1 MLLGLNRGGLG
12 ALVFA
17 ATAAG
22 GCMVT
27 PQPLTDSHLSNLASE
42 NLARVTA
49 DQEPV
54 RGPIDLYEAMARALK
69 YNLDYRVELF
79 EKSLRATEL
88 DLSHYSLL
96 PKIIGGAG
104 FDRRNNFNASSS
116 FNLVTNTPNFGASTS
131 RDRQL
136 RERDL
141 EISWDILDFGLSYVR
156 ARQTADKVLIAEE
169 TKRKILNRIIE
180 DVRTAYWRAVSAERL
195 AARLRLL
202 EGRTKR
208 ALANARSL
216 SSDKQTSPITALT
229 YERELVAIKRT
240 IQELTRD
247 LSVAKSQLAALMNL
261 EPDSKFRLRLPHR
274 YRRGLRLH
282 ASAREMVWAALQNR
296 PELREVAYRQRINMR
311 EADAA
316 ILELLP
322 NFRLFASTNF
332 DSNSFLLN
340 NHWFGWG
347 AKATWHLLK
356 VAEYPAKRAVL
367 KAQDRLLHQ
376 RSLALTMAVMT
387 QVHVSRIRFF
397 HYAREL
403 GTARE
408 YYDVQ
413 RRLVEKMRAEASGG
427 RISEQTLLRE
437 EMNTL
442 VAEVKKDVIYSGLQN
457 AYANVH
463 ASMGLD
469 PYSHQ
474 FDLDLNVKELAK
486 TLRSVWVVRGDSAH
500 R

>member
-12 ALVFA
+12 ALMTVA
-17 ATAAG
+17 IATA
-22 GCMVT
+22 GCMVS
-27 PQPLTDSHLSNLASE
+27 PQPISESQLSNLASE

-49 DQEPV
+49 DQEPIK
-54 RGPIDLYEAMARALK
+54 GPVDLYEAMARALK

-79 EKSLRATEL
+79 EKSLRSAEL

-96 PKIIGGAG
+96 PKIVGNAG

-116 FNLVTNTPNFGASTS
+116 FNLVTDTPNFGASTS
-131 RDRQL
+131 RDKRL

-141 EISWDILDFGLSYVR
+141 EISWDVLDFGLSYVR

-169 TKRKILNRIIE
+169 TKRKIINRIIE
-180 DVRTAYWRAVSAERL
+180 DVRTAYWRAISAERL
-195 AARLRLL
+195 ASRLRLL

-216 SSDKQTSPITALT
+216 SSEKQTSPITALT

-240 IQELTRD
+240 IQELMRD
-247 LSVAKSQLAALMNL
+247 LNVAKSQLAALMNL
-261 EPDSKFRLRLPHR
+261 EPKTRFRLRLPRR
-274 YRRGLRLH
+274 YQRGLRLT

-296 PELREVAYRQRINMR
+296 PELREVAYRQRINMH

-347 AKATWHLLK
+347 ARATWHLLK
-356 VAEYPAKRAVL
+356 VAEYPAKNEVL

-376 RSLALTMAVMT
+376 RALALTMAVMT

-397 HYAREL
+397 HYTREL
-403 GTARE
+403 STARE

-413 RRLVEKMRAEASGG
+413 RRLVEKMRVEAAGG

-442 VAEVKKDVIYSGLQN
+442 VAEVKRDVTYSGLQN
-457 AYANVH
+457 AYANVY

-474 FDLDLNVKELAK
+474 FDLELGVAELAR
-486 TLRSVWVVRGDSAH
+486 TLRSVWVIRGDNAH